1 MDLLNSL
8 SSLGLVSSL
17 YFLTLVNSLYSLS
30 LVNSLYFL
38 SFVSFQ
44 IPFISSVSLA
54 SLLCPRGNKWKEV
67 ALPHPSLCLWVG
79 ARSYGFCEKEVWT
92 HHLELTICWVTGK
105 VREFLL
111 SDREFSEGYSA
122 AAASESHILA
132 FSLLSCDAFPVLSDM
147 EIKSPRQ
154 QKNLCSSPNVCFV
167 LSQQWRIGYG
177 AQEIS
182 CRIKK
187 KTWIFMLFAST
198 VSPCR
203 VLYFVF
209 MSVPLLAAFLFRLYY
224 FTLEQNILFNQEL
237 LLRIG
242 PSGIWEA
249 GREDH
254 LEFTGQPELYSRPAY
269 AVSTQH

>member
-1 MDLLNSL
+1 MNLLNSL
-8 SSLGLVSSL
+8 SSLGLVS
-17 YFLTLVNSLYSLS
+17 
-30 LVNSLYFL
+30 SLYFL

-79 ARSYGFCEKEVWT
+79 ARSYEPGFCEKEVWT
-92 HHLELTICWVTGK
+92 HHLELTICWVTGE

-122 AAASESHILA
+122 AAAPESHTLA
-132 FSLLSCDAFPVLSDM
+132 FSLISCDAFPVLSDM

-154 QKNLCSSPNVCFV
+154 QKNLCSSPNLCCI

-187 KTWIFMLFAST
+187 KDLG
-198 VSPCR
+198 
-203 VLYFVF
+203 LYAVRQHCI
-209 MSVPLLAAFLFRLYY
+209 SLSSSLFRFYVCSFAGCFLVQS
-224 FTLEQNILFNQEL
+224 TLFYSGTERLIQS
-237 LLRIG
+237 RIAFENWTLWYLG
-242 PSGIWEA
+242 SRA
-249 GREDH
+249 GGSPWVH
-254 LEFTGQPELYSRPAY
+254 RPAWAIFQASLCCLNATLNTY
-269 AVSTQH
+269 QQ